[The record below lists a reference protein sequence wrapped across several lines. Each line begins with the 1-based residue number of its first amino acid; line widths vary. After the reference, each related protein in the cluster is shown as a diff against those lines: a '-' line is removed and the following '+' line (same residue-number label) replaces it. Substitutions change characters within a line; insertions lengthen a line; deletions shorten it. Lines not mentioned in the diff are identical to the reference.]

1 MLYSC
6 SMKKLLSPLI
16 LSMTTALCFLPFIHQ
31 AQTITVID
39 FSSRKPLAGVS
50 ISTLKGEPASIT
62 DEQGKAQLEAFK
74 GQCLRY
80 SLLGYKSMLDTV
92 KGDATVVLREGV
104 IGLDEVV
111 VSASKFEERRSDVPQ
126 AIRIIGSR
134 AIAFQNQPT
143 SAEMLLQSGEVFIQK
158 SQLGGGSPVMRGFEA
173 NKVLIVVDGVRMN
186 NAMFRGGH
194 LQNVLRIDPNMLD
207 RTELVFGPGSVVY
220 GSDALGGVVHLHTR
234 TPSFAQGDKPIIKS
248 GSFVRYATAANERT
262 AHIHASISGKR
273 VAYVGG
279 FTYSLFDDLR
289 QGNIRNSAVGDLG
302 LRSTYIQRINGKD
315 SVVNNPNSNIQRFS
329 GYNQWDM
336 MHKLIVKQNKC
347 ITHTLNFQFSTT
359 NNVPR
364 YDRLTDRRNGQL
376 RFAEWYYGPETRWMG
391 SYSLTWKQKTLLFD
405 RLQTVG
411 AYQKF
416 KESRHDRSFGN
427 SNRNNRLED
436 LDLYTLNLDAS
447 KQMGEHEIRYGMEGA
462 FNRLTS
468 TAFTENINTQVR
480 QPLNTRYPSGGSR
493 MNTLAAYVTHAWEAS
508 ERLVLTQGI
517 RYSNIRLGAEFS
529 DKTFFP
535 FPYSSIVQQSSAVNG
550 NLGLVFR
557 PQQTLSLT
565 LNAASGFRAP
575 NVDDLAKVFESG
587 NGTLIVPNPNLQ
599 PEYTYNLDLGIT
611 KTFAER
617 LRIEASGFYTW
628 YRNAITTQPFSYE
641 GQSQIVY
648 NGALSR
654 VVASQNAG
662 KAYLYGAQAGIW
674 ADVTPKFSASATA
687 TYTYGRIQTD
697 STDYP
702 LDHIP
707 PVFGKLSAQ
716 YRSGFFKAELF
727 SLFNGWKRI
736 SQYNMLGED
745 NPQYATAQGT
755 PSWWTLNVRTT
766 FQLGKYLQLQASL
779 ENILDRNYRYFASGI
794 SAPGRNFMLTLR
806 ADY

>member
-1 MLYSC
+1 
-6 SMKKLLSPLI
+6 MKMFLFPPVLA
-16 LSMTTALCFLPFIHQ
+16 MTMALCFMPFIHQ
-31 AQTITVID
+31 AQTVTVLD
-39 FSSRKPLAGVS
+39 FSTRKPLAGVS
-50 ISTLKGEPASIT
+50 ISNLKGEAASIT
-62 DEQGKAQLEAFK
+62 DEQGKAQLDAYK

-80 SLLGYKSMLDTV
+80 SLLGYKSFLDTLNA
-92 KGDATVVLREGV
+92 DATVMLREGV

-111 VSASKFEERRSDVPQ
+111 VSASKFEERKSDVPQ
-126 AIRIIGSR
+126 QIRIIGSR
-134 AIAFQNQPT
+134 EVAFQNQPT
-143 SAEMLLQSGEVFIQK
+143 SADMLLQSGQVFVQK

-234 TPSFAQGDKPIIKS
+234 TPSFAQGEKPLVQA

-262 AHIHASISGKR
+262 AHVHASIAGKR

-289 QGNIRNSAVGDLG
+289 QGNIRNSAMGSLG
-302 LRSTYIQRINGKD
+302 LRSTYVQRINGKD
-315 SVVNNPNSNIQRFS
+315 SVVNNPNPNIQRFS

-336 MHKLIVKQNKC
+336 MHKLIIKQNKA

-359 NNVPR
+359 NQVPR

-376 RFAEWYYGPETRWMG
+376 RFAEWYYGPETRLMG
-391 SYSLTWKQKTLLFD
+391 SYAFTWKQKTLLFD
-405 RLQTVG
+405 RLQMVG

-427 SNRNNRLED
+427 PNRNNRLED

-447 KQMGEHEIRYGMEGA
+447 KQVGEHEIRYGMEEA

-468 TAFTENINTQVR
+468 TAFAENIDTQVR
-480 QPLNTRYPSGGSR
+480 QPLNTRYPNGGSR

-517 RYSNIRLGAEFS
+517 RYTNIHLGAEFS

-535 FPYSSIVQQSSAVNG
+535 FPFSSISQQSSAING
-550 NLGLVFR
+550 NLGLVYR
-557 PQQTLSLT
+557 PQESLNVTLH
-565 LNAASGFRAP
+565 AASGFRAP

-617 LRIEASGFYTW
+617 VRLEASGFYTW
-628 YRNAITTQPFSYE
+628 YRNAITTQPFLYE
-641 GQSQIVY
+641 GKSQLSY
-648 NGALSR
+648 NGVTSL
-654 VVASQNAG
+654 VVASQNAS
-662 KAYLYGAQAGIW
+662 KAYLYGAQAGVW
-674 ADVTPKFSASATA
+674 ADVGSHFSASATA
-687 TYTYGRIQTD
+687 TYTYGRIETD

-707 PVFGKLSAQ
+707 PVYGKLSAI
-716 YRSGFFKAELF
+716 YRTGILKAEVF

-736 SQYNMLGED
+736 SQYNMVGED

-755 PSWWTLNVRTT
+755 PSWWTLNVRTS

-779 ENILDRNYRYFASGI
+779 ENILDRNYRCFASGI

-806 ADY
+806 AEY